1 MKFALKRAL
10 AASVSAVSLATPAFA
25 QGQSDATQPSA
36 KDGTKLDR
44 SQS

>member
-1 MKFALKRAL
+1 MKFALNRAL
-10 AASVSAVSLATPAFA
+10 AASVSAASLAAPAFA

-36 KDGTKLDR
+36 KDGTQLDR